1 MANSSCAILKCM
13 QLKFLTF
20 ICFFCEISSIQSQSI
35 FRAECKYI
43 FQDMLYRKISEGH
56 DSSIISL
63 GVAKIFLPGVGIT
76 NFPTIMKTDKFGN
89 YVWHK
94 NFQNDSAN
102 ADADQFYDFLIS
114 SDNHIYITGVKFM
127 PWLGN
132 AVLILKLDSV
142 GNIVWGKSYANQYG
156 GEGGI
161 SIVELPDKNL
171 AVGFFNFGGY
181 YLKSTNGLMLLDTNG
196 NILWHRKYTSVFSHY
211 INNMVR
217 SVNNGYIISGEFYTD
232 TVTPFVQTGFFV
244 MEVDSVGNI
253 KWQKA
258 FTTNPAS
265 NNIAKVAT
273 QLTDMSI
280 LLYGMALRTQ
290 SNSSHPLVMK
300 LDSIGNPL
308 VTKFL
313 TTYITGEIKDI
324 VQSKHGTFYAATTTW
339 PNLFELNTSL
349 NIVSTKTVG
358 YSTSYPMFSTSDDGL
373 AYAGNLGT
381 LCKTDSN
388 LNEGCYSKNP
398 NIYNE
403 SLLALD
409 TISINIIDTGIFNFI
424 PFPGV
429 IDSTYPLTYNIL
441 CSTSTAYQT
450 DYGMQYPKLIVRP
463 NPVDDLLSIAG
474 DVSNI
479 AIENFTV
486 RNVLGQ
492 FMKIEHIAKHE
503 NAISMNVKVYPTGL
517 YFISVLSNNQLQ
529 TIKFIKL

>member
-13 QLKFLTF
+13 QLIFLTF

-102 ADADQFYDFLIS
+102 ADADQFFNFLVS
-114 SDNHIYITGVKFM
+114 ADNHIYITGVKFM

-142 GNIVWGKSYANQYG
+142 GNFVWGKSFANQYD
-156 GEGGI
+156 GENGI
-161 SIVELPDKNL
+161 SILELPDKNL
-171 AVGFFNFGGY
+171 AIGFSNFGGNY
-181 YLKSTNGLMLLDTNG
+181 FKSTSGLMVIDNGG
-196 NILWHRKYTSVFSHY
+196 NIIWHRKYTSVYSQS
-211 INNMVR
+211 IKKMVR

-253 KWQKA
+253 KWQRA

-265 NNIAKVAT
+265 NNIAKVAA
-273 QLTDMSI
+273 QLSDKSI
-280 LLYGMALRTQ
+280 FMYGGAFRIQT
-290 SNSSHPLVMK
+290 NTFHPLVMK
-300 LDSIGNPL
+300 LDSAGNPL
-308 VTKFL
+308 ITKFL
-313 TTYITGEIKDI
+313 TTFNNGDVKDM
-324 VQSKHGTFYAATTTW
+324 VQNKHGTFYAATTTG
-339 PNLFELNTSL
+339 PNIFELDNAL
-349 NIVSTKTVG
+349 NIVSTKTLG
-358 YSTSYPMFSTSDDGL
+358 YAAAYPFCSTADDGL
-373 AYAGNLGT
+373 SFAGNAGT
-381 LCKTDSN
+381 LCKVDSS
-388 LNEGCYSKNP
+388 LNEGCYTKPIYSANP
-398 NIYNE
+398 T
-403 SLLALD
+403 LLMLD

-424 PFPGV
+424 QYHSV
-429 IDSTYPLTYNIL
+429 VDSTYPLTYNIL
-441 CSTSTAYQT
+441 CNTSTAYQT
-450 DYGMQYPKLIVRP
+450 HDSNQHSKLKVSP
-463 NPVDDLLSIAG
+463 NPVGDLLNIIGAINSIEIEKL
-474 DVSNI
+474 SFHNI
-479 AIENFTV
+479 MGQMIEINTMTSTK
-486 RNVLGQ
+486 NV
-492 FMKIEHIAKHE
+492 
-503 NAISMNVKVYPTGL
+503 ISINVKVLPPGM

>member
-13 QLKFLTF
+13 QLIFLTF

-171 AVGFFNFGGY
+171 AVGFFNFGGN

-217 SVNNGYIISGEFYTD
+217 
-232 TVTPFVQTGFFV
+232 
-244 MEVDSVGNI
+244 
-253 KWQKA
+253 
-258 FTTNPAS
+258 
-265 NNIAKVAT
+265 
-273 QLTDMSI
+273 
-280 LLYGMALRTQ
+280 
-290 SNSSHPLVMK
+290 
-300 LDSIGNPL
+300 
-308 VTKFL
+308 
-313 TTYITGEIKDI
+313 
-324 VQSKHGTFYAATTTW
+324 
-339 PNLFELNTSL
+339 
-349 NIVSTKTVG
+349 
-358 YSTSYPMFSTSDDGL
+358 
-373 AYAGNLGT
+373 
-381 LCKTDSN
+381 
-388 LNEGCYSKNP
+388 
-398 NIYNE
+398 
-403 SLLALD
+403 
-409 TISINIIDTGIFNFI
+409 
-424 PFPGV
+424 
-429 IDSTYPLTYNIL
+429 
-441 CSTSTAYQT
+441 
-450 DYGMQYPKLIVRP
+450 
-463 NPVDDLLSIAG
+463 
-474 DVSNI
+474 
-479 AIENFTV
+479 
-486 RNVLGQ
+486 
-492 FMKIEHIAKHE
+492 
-503 NAISMNVKVYPTGL
+503 
-517 YFISVLSNNQLQ
+517 
-529 TIKFIKL
+529 